1 MRAALI
7 AIMVI
12 AGLVMA
18 YFMLQGECPG
28 GKVFASAAECRAS
41 GFKKDLCDTS
51 FSSASRKARLEYSP
65 FLTENDCTLQF
76 PRCEPHGKLAGYV
89 PVPRGV
95 CVVSGK
101 EGAPVYQRYGATIS
115 PK

>member
-1 MRAALI
+1 MRALI
-7 AIMVI
+7 LGLIGI
-12 AGLVMA
+12 AAAVMG

-28 GKVFASAAECRAS
+28 GKVYASEAECRTS
-41 GFKKDLCDTS
+41 GLGELCRTS
-51 FSSASRKARLEYSP
+51 FSSANRKARLEYSP